1 MGLTQIFPSISF
13 IGTWPSVGLVPG
25 MVMEGSIEIPKLFDQ
40 DGININRKYI
50 YCLFVCLFFFWEERL
65 TTKRKGGLVSAHGID
80 PIVDQVYMLTR

>member
-50 YCLFVCLFFFWEERL
+50 YCLFVCLFFSG
-65 TTKRKGGLVSAHGID
+65 KRGSLPKEKEVWFLHMV
-80 PIVDQVYMLTR
+80 